1 MTTDRGSCENAL
13 WRHWKPAIFVPSAA
27 WISSNVGSQEIL
39 STASPDHQGVSN
51 TSQEN
56 NQYSN
61 DISASR
67 DEDYSSLDEVF
78 SFVVARA
85 GVHFERE

>member
-1 MTTDRGSCENAL
+1 
-13 WRHWKPAIFVPSAA
+13 
-27 WISSNVGSQEIL
+27 
-39 STASPDHQGVSN
+39 VSN

-85 GVHFERE
+85 GVHFELV